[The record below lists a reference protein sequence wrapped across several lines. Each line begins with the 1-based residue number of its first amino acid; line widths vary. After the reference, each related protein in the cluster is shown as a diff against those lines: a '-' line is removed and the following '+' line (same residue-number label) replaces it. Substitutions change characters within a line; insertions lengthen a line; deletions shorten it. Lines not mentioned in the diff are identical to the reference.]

1 MAAQK
6 HNKMPI
12 METLIIW
19 GANVNAAD
27 GMEVPQATCVFTGL
41 HNLQSKDDATQLI

>member
-6 HNKMPI
+6 HTQMPI

-27 GMEVPQATCVFTGL
+27 DKVGASG
-41 HNLQSKDDATQLI
+41 H